1 MLEFNWMII
10 MAERIQDDDV
20 IAKSIKKIGSGQKYI

>member
-1 MLEFNWMII
+1 

-20 IAKSIKKIGSGQKYI
+20 IAKSIKKNREWTEIYMIQSFN